1 MGEKILGWIYDN
13 EYYIDSSRKICKRK
27 SEYHQEACGLS
38 PQFEK
43 FCVSFGYSHPKK
55 SFCENFFTKTY
66 FENLIGEDENDL
78 ISEVKTNG
86 RKSKK
91 YREKRENGEKERKKY
106 SDIFIAVD
114 TRDIDFYDA
123 GFSVF
128 VFLNTKYSY
137 QQQLSSLNSN
147 KKELIKY
154 IAKKLSESGRGKA
167 KKASDLLPF
176 CYVSDIVLTRTNE
189 VRITY
194 QIKTEKKAVV

>member
-1 MGEKILGWIYDN
+1 MGEKILGWEYDN
-13 EYYIDSSRKICKRK
+13 EYYIDGTGKICKRK
-27 SEYHQEACGLS
+27 SEYRENVCGLS
-38 PQFEK
+38 EWFK
-43 FCVSFGYSHPKK
+43 NYCVSLGYTAPEHA
-55 SFCENFFTKTY
+55 FCANIFTKTY
-66 FENLIGEDENDL
+66 FGNMLGKSEKDL
-78 ISEVKTNG
+78 MFIVK
-86 RKSKK
+86 
-91 YREKRENGEKERKKY
+91 ENGAKRNKHKEKVERFKKEREEY
-106 SDIFIAVD
+106 SNIFIAVD
-114 TRDIDFYDA
+114 TKDIDFYDA

-167 KKASDLLPF
+167 KKASDLLSF

-189 VRITY
+189 VRVTY